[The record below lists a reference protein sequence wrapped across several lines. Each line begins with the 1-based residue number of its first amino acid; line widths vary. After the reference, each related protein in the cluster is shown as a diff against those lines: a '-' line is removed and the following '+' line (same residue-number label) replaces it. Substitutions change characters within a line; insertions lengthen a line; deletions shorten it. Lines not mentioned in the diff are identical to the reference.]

1 VTASGSEAAPAIR
14 DEGLPAAEALLGPAG
29 IELAA
34 AVAADGGGRVT
45 AVEARQALYSPGR
58 GLSMNFH
65 ADVSWPDREPSEVV
79 VAAVADRDALPRE
92 APVRAWGGG
101 QVATWRFPADP
112 VLTGLPQAMDAHVL
126 ADLLGYLD
134 LEPQQVKV
142 TPLVYRPMRRSVLR
156 LALRGDRMVFD
167 RSAGRVE
174 LRAGKRYV
182 FLKVVRP
189 AQVEAIA
196 GVHEELY
203 RHLPIPRCFGVWPDL
218 GLLALEGIPGLTL
231 RDYIRL
237 REGPPP
243 GADELLD
250 LLDALS
256 VADPPAEARVR
267 SMRRRVK
274 SHERLLRV
282 ILPDQ
287 EQRVRRLSRRMRD
300 LLPSERPAV
309 VHADFYDSQ
318 LLVDDRGAITGLLDL
333 DGVGWGDPA
342 DDLASMLGRIWTS
355 GQTAGRGRDRFAR
368 YAGELL
374 DGFSRRV
381 DRRDLCLRVAGIV
394 FGRATGPFRM
404 QADGWRDKALERI
417 EMAEF
422 CLEHAV
428 RAELPA

>member
-1 VTASGSEAAPAIR
+1 MTASVPRTPTAIR
-14 DEGLPAAEALLGPAG
+14 DEALPVAPELLGPAG
-29 IELAA
+29 LELAA
-34 AVAADGGGRVT
+34 AVAAEGGGTV
-45 AVEARQALYSPGR
+45 AAIEARQALYSPGR

-65 ADVSWPDREPSEVV
+65 AEVSRNGGEPTELV
-79 VAAVADRDALPRE
+79 VAAVADTDLSRLDV
-92 APVRAWGGG
+92 PVRAWGPGEIG
-101 QVATWRFPADP
+101 VWRYPEDP
-112 VLTGLPQAMDAHVL
+112 VLTGLPQVVDEQL
-126 ADLLGYLD
+126 LTELLGYLD
-134 LEPQQVKV
+134 LGPRRVKV
-142 TPLVYRPMRRSVLR
+142 TPLVYRPMRRAVLR
-156 LALRGDRMVFD
+156 LSLRGDRMVFD
-167 RSAGRVE
+167 RQAGVVKMTE
-174 LRAGKRYV
+174 GKRYV

-189 AQVEAIA
+189 AQVDPIA
-196 GVHEELY
+196 KVHEDLY
-203 RHLPIPRCFGVWPDL
+203 RHLPIPRCFGVWPEL
-218 GLLALEGIPGLTL
+218 GLLALEGMPGLTL

-237 REGPPP
+237 REGAPPS
-243 GADELLD
+243 AEELLA

-256 VADPPAEARVR
+256 VADPPREARVR

-282 ILPDQ
+282 IVPDH
-287 EQRVRRLSRRMRD
+287 EERIRALSRRLRD

-318 LLVDDRGAITGLLDL
+318 LLVDDGGAVSGLLDL

-342 DDLASMLGRIWTS
+342 DDLASMLGRVWTS

-404 QADGWRDKALERI
+404 QADGWREKALERI
-417 EMAEF
+417 AMCEV
-422 CLEHAV
+422 CLEHAL
-428 RAELPA
+428 RGELPA